1 MAKSEANETTN
12 MRDRILAVATE
23 LFSAKGFEG
32 VSIRNIANEVGV
44 KLPTLYYYFKDKRDL
59 YEEVESTAY
68 GEARDRLAKVLHLS
82 GTPEERL
89 RKFLEELIS
98 ILDKDIRFYR
108 LVQRNLLESDPEN
121 RKFLVKNGLQA
132 LFDGLK
138 NVIESLDT
146 KTNADIA
153 TMGILA
159 SVIGF
164 IGLKGGAQFL
174 DNYNYA
180 KKPAKANQAL
190 VEAILYTLEYLPK
203 KDQGEPAVS

>member
-1 MAKSEANETTN
+1 MAKSEASETTN

-32 VSIRNIANEVGV
+32 VSIRNIATEVGV

-59 YEEVESTAY
+59 YEEVESAAY
-68 GEARDRLAKVLHLS
+68 GQARERLEKILHVR
-82 GTPEERL
+82 GTPQERL

-98 ILDKDIRFYR
+98 ILEKDIRFYR

-121 RKFLVKNGLQA
+121 RKFLVNNGLQG

-138 NVIESLDT
+138 SVIESLDT
-146 KTNADIA
+146 KTDADVA

-174 DNYNYA
+174 DKYAYA
-180 KKPAKANQAL
+180 KKPAKANRAL
-190 VEAILYTLEYLPK
+190 VNAILYTLTHLPTK
-203 KDQGEPAVS
+203 EENE